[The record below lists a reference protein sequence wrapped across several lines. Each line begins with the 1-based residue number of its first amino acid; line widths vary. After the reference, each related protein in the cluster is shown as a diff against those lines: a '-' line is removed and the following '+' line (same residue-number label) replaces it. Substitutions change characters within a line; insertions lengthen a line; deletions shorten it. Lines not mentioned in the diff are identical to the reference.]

1 MEIKSVISLTN
12 PYKILY
18 VKDKLNFFGKFADI
32 NFNFQDCKNLEQI
45 IPLLHEK
52 TIDCAIIDSKHCADL
67 ESEFL
72 DWFFVNM
79 YENCDF
85 DELIYKEKS
94 LSFKKIGVLTTNQ
107 WIYCKNRFLDADIV
121 FIKEFKN
128 VNELLENF
136 DAVMLPGCFVHKTDD
151 RFFNVEKIK
160 IIDLQKPFFEGSSC
174 VVFRNKDERFLFLRQ
189 FFIKSVYFI
198 GAGVGDKKYAT
209 QEAIY
214 TIKNLEVCLFDNL
227 MDHSL
232 LDFLPDNAILID
244 VGKRCEHHKLN
255 QAKITDLISKYARM
269 GFRVGRLKGGDPSIF
284 GRLAEEIKVLEDLKI
299 NFNIVPG
306 ISTINAL
313 AVKSGIILTRREVNR
328 GFCVLSAV
336 KHKKATAEFGKNEL
350 VKLPLI
356 FFMGVKVVHKISS
369 SLIKEDYPPD
379 TKVALI
385 FSIGTDREFE
395 VRGTLSNITSKINDL
410 KDQLFF
416 DNPPGIFIVGEIS
429 NFYYK
434 KSGLLQGR
442 KVLLISPFDDE
453 LYFNFKDVGA
463 NTLTYD
469 INIKYNINKE
479 MLEKIINFQAIA
491 VSNINIAQAI
501 VESLFEYKI
510 DIRALPA
517 LITQNNDVCNFFGH
531 YGLQCIKDI
540 ESINSTSICYVYGHD
555 CCVDLPKVLSNN
567 NKVFKIKL
575 DARIYKQKELPSF
588 DVIYF
593 NNIEQLYDFIEIYG
607 ETILKDKLVLLQD
620 KDVSGLTLNH
630 LTNISVFDSTNF
642 KLSIAHILSFFK

>member
-1 MEIKSVISLTN
+1 MKLKGLISLAN
-12 PYKILY
+12 PFKAHYIKE
-18 VKDKLNFFGKFADI
+18 KLNLFGKYLEFSFD
-32 NFNFQDCKNLEQI
+32 FQDCNSIEQTDSF
-45 IPLLHEK
+45 LHEK
-52 TIDCAIIDSKHCADL
+52 IIDCAVVDARNCLDFKLD
-67 ESEFL
+67 FL
-72 DWFFVNM
+72 DWFFINL
-79 YENCDF
+79 YENNDF
-85 DELIYKEKS
+85 DLLISNQANIE
-94 LSFKKIGVLTTNQ
+94 KIGVVTNSQ
-107 WIYCKNRFLDADIV
+107 WLYCKKRFNNATIS
-121 FIKEFKN
+121 FIKEFKSIYQ
-128 VNELLENF
+128 LLN
-136 DAVMLPGCFVHKTDD
+136 DYSAVMLPGYVAYDSKYEFYT
-151 RFFNVEKIK
+151 EKIN
-160 IIDLQKPFFEGSSC
+160 IADMQKPSFEGFAC
-174 VVFRNKDERFLFLRQ
+174 VKFRKNNERFTLLRQ

-209 QEAIY
+209 QEAID
-214 TIKNLEVCLFDNL
+214 TIKHLEVCLFDNL
-227 MDHSL
+227 MDHAL
-232 LDFLPDNAILID
+232 LDFLPDNAILVD
-244 VGKRCEHHKLN
+244 VGKRCEHHKLD
-255 QAKITDLISKYARM
+255 QSKITDLISKYARM

-299 NFNIVPG
+299 NFNIIPG

-336 KHKKATAEFGKNEL
+336 KHKGATAEFGKNEL

-501 VESLFEYKI
+501 IESLFEDKI

-540 ESINSTSICYVYGHD
+540 ESINSTSICYVYGHN